1 MKKQDKASV
10 NVLTHYPEPVPRTT
24 LKPFTTHYKELT
36 RLGLP
41 IVIGQLGIIFVSFVD
56 TFMVGQHGTD
66 DLAAASFVNNMFN
79 LAIIFATGF
88 SYGLTP
94 IIGKLF
100 GKGKREEAGGMFKNA
115 LLANGCIA
123 LMLMLAMWI
132 LYLNIENLG
141 QPVELLE
148 LMRPY
153 YITLLVSIP
162 FILLFNAFK
171 QFADG
176 ITDTKTSMWIL
187 LAGNLL
193 NIIGNYLLIFGKCG
207 LPELGLLG
215 AGISTLLSRM
225 AMLAISL
232 VIFFKQKKFHVYV
245 TGFWRTRITGRR
257 QKELF
262 LLGLPIAAQMGM
274 ETASFSLTT
283 ILVGWLG
290 TTALAAHQIMCTVGQ
305 LGFML
310 YYGMAAAVAVKVS
323 NYNGIGDTANIR
335 RSTRAGFHLILVMAI
350 IASATIYLLR
360 NNIGAIFTDS
370 TDVALLVA
378 QLTIPFILYQ
388 FGDGLQCNYANAL
401 RGITDVKPMMLF
413 AFIAYFVISL
423 PAGYIFGFV
432 LDLGLP
438 GVWMSFP
445 FGLTSAGVMFYL
457 RFRHTLRKKEA
468 TGI

>member
-1 MKKQDKASV
+1 M
-10 NVLTHYPEPVPRTT
+10 
-24 LKPFTTHYKELT
+24 KPFISHYKELT

-56 TFMVGQHGTD
+56 TFMVSRHGTN

-94 IIGKLF
+94 IVGKLF
-100 GKGKREEAGGMFKNA
+100 GKGRKDEAGGMFKNA
-115 LLANGCIA
+115 LLANGTTA
-123 LMLMLAMWI
+123 TLLMLAMWV

-141 QPVELLE
+141 QPAELLG

-153 YITLLVSIP
+153 YLVLLISIP

-176 ITDTKTSMWIL
+176 ITDTRTSMWIL
-187 LAGNLL
+187 LTGNVL
-193 NIIGNYLLIFGKCG
+193 NIVGNYLLIYGKCG

-232 VIFFKQKKFHVYV
+232 IIFFNRKSYRVYA
-245 TGFWRTRITGRR
+245 TGFWKTGISRMR

-262 LLGLPIAAQMGM
+262 RLGLPIAAQMGM
-274 ETASFSLTT
+274 EAASFSLTT
-283 ILVGWLG
+283 IMVGWIG
-290 TTALAAHQIMCTVGQ
+290 TTALAAHQIMITVSQ
-305 LGFML
+305 LGFMV
-310 YYGMAAAVAVKVS
+310 YYGMGAAVAVKVS
-323 NYNGIGDTANIR
+323 NYNGAGDTANIR
-335 RSTRAGFHLILVMAI
+335 RVASSGFHLITVLGVITSVIVFVMRNHI
-350 IASATIYLLR
+350 GTLFNDEAT
-360 NNIGAIFTDS
+360 
-370 TDVALLVA
+370 VVMMVA
-378 QLTIPFILYQ
+378 QLTTPFILYQ
-388 FGDGLQCNYANAL
+388 IGDGMQCNYANAL

-432 LDLGLP
+432 LDYGLP

-445 FGLTSAGVMFYL
+445 FGLTSAGVMFYM
-457 RFRHTLRKKEA
+457 RFRRTLRKRESTPDTLA
-468 TGI
+468 Q

>member
-1 MKKQDKASV
+1 MKS
-10 NVLTHYPEPVPRTT
+10 
-24 LKPFTTHYKELT
+24 FTAHYKDLA

-56 TFMVGQHGTD
+56 TFMVGRHGTS

-100 GKGKREEAGGMFKNA
+100 GKGKLYDAGGMLKNA
-115 LLANGCIA
+115 LVANGSIA
-123 LMLMLAMWI
+123 LLLIFAMWM
-132 LYLNIENLG
+132 LYLNIDNLG
-141 QPVELLE
+141 QPVELLG

-153 YITLLVSIP
+153 YIALLLSIP

-187 LAGNLL
+187 LCGNVL

-225 AMLAISL
+225 SMLAIFL
-232 VIFFKQKKFHVYV
+232 VIFFKKKRYSIYV
-245 TGFWRTRITGRR
+245 EGFEQTKISKMR
-257 QKELF
+257 QREL
-262 LLGLPIAAQMGM
+262 LHLGLPIATQMGM
-274 ETASFSLTT
+274 EAASFSLAT
-283 ILVGWLG
+283 IMVGWIG
-290 TTALAAHQIMCTVGQ
+290 ATALAAHQIMLTVSQ
-305 LGFML
+305 LGFMI

-323 NYNGIGDTANIR
+323 NYNGAGDTANIKKV
-335 RSTRAGFHLILVMAI
+335 SSSGFHLITFMAI
-350 IASATIYLLR
+350 ITSIAIFALR
-360 NNIGAIFTDS
+360 NDIGTLFTNN
-370 TDVALLVA
+370 TGVILLVA
-378 QLTIPFILYQ
+378 QLTTPFILYQ
-388 FGDGLQCNYANAL
+388 IGDGMQANYANAL
-401 RGITDVKPMMLF
+401 RGIADVKPMMLF
-413 AFIAYFVISL
+413 AFIAYFVVSL

-432 LDLGLP
+432 LDFGLP

-445 FGLTSAGVMFYL
+445 FGLTTAGIMFYI
-457 RFRHTLRKKEA
+457 RFRHTLRKREA
-468 TGI
+468 TAPA

>member
-1 MKKQDKASV
+1 M
-10 NVLTHYPEPVPRTT
+10 
-24 LKPFTTHYKELT
+24 
-36 RLGLP
+36 P
-41 IVIGQLGIIFVSFVD
+41 IVIGQLGIIFVSFID
-56 TFMVGQHGTD
+56 TFMVGWHGTN
-66 DLAAASFVNNMFN
+66 DLGAASFVNNMFN

-115 LLANGCIA
+115 LLANGHIA
-123 LMLMLAMWI
+123 LILILAMWI
-132 LYLNIENLG
+132 LYLNIDNLG

-215 AGISTLLSRM
+215 AGIATLLSRM

-232 VIFFKQKKFHVYV
+232 VIFFKQKKFHVYA
-245 TGFWRTRITGRR
+245 TGFWRTRITGIR

>member
-1 MKKQDKASV
+1 
-10 NVLTHYPEPVPRTT
+10 
-24 LKPFTTHYKELT
+24 
-36 RLGLP
+36 
-41 IVIGQLGIIFVSFVD
+41 
-56 TFMVGQHGTD
+56 MVGQHGTD

-290 TTALAAHQIMCTVGQ
+290 TTTLAAHQIMCTVGQ

-350 IASATIYLLR
+350 IASATISLLR

>member
-1 MKKQDKASV
+1 M
-10 NVLTHYPEPVPRTT
+10 
-24 LKPFTTHYKELT
+24 KPFTTHYKDLT

-56 TFMVGQHGTD
+56 TFMVSRHGTN

-94 IIGKLF
+94 IVGKLF
-100 GKGKREEAGGMFKNA
+100 GKGKKEEAGGMFKNA
-115 LLANGCIA
+115 LLANGTTA
-123 LMLMLAMWI
+123 TLLMLAMGV

-141 QPVELLE
+141 QPTELLG

-153 YITLLVSIP
+153 YLVLLISIP

-187 LAGNLL
+187 LTGNVL
-193 NIIGNYLLIFGKCG
+193 NIVGNYLLIYGKCG

-232 VIFFKQKKFHVYV
+232 LIFFNRKSYRVYA
-245 TGFWRTRITGRR
+245 TGFWKTGISRMR

-262 LLGLPIAAQMGM
+262 RLGLPIAAQMGM
-274 ETASFSLTT
+274 EAASFSLTT
-283 ILVGWLG
+283 IMVGWIG
-290 TTALAAHQIMCTVGQ
+290 TTALAAHQIMITVSQ
-305 LGFML
+305 LGFMV
-310 YYGMAAAVAVKVS
+310 YYGMGAAVAVKVS
-323 NYNGIGDTANIR
+323 NYNGAGDTANIR
-335 RSTRAGFHLILVMAI
+335 RVASSGFHLIAI
-350 IASATIYLLR
+350 LGVITSVIVFVLR
-360 NNIGAIFTDS
+360 NHIGTLFNDEA
-370 TDVALLVA
+370 DVVMMVA
-378 QLTIPFILYQ
+378 QLTTPFILYQ
-388 FGDGLQCNYANAL
+388 IGDGMQCNYANAL

-432 LDLGLP
+432 LDYGLP

-457 RFRHTLRKKEA
+457 RFKSRMKMKEKSIGA
-468 TGI
+468 PQ

>member
-1 MKKQDKASV
+1 M
-10 NVLTHYPEPVPRTT
+10 NT
-24 LKPFTTHYKELT
+24 FTAHYKELT

-41 IVIGQLGIIFVSFVD
+41 IVIGQLAIIFVSFVD
-56 TFMVGQHGTD
+56 TFMVGRHGTN

-94 IIGKLF
+94 IVGKLF
-100 GKGKREEAGGMFKNA
+100 AKGKLRNAGEIFKNA
-115 LLANGCIA
+115 LLANGIIA
-123 LMLMLAMWI
+123 LLLVAVMWT
-132 LYLNIENLG
+132 LYLNIGNLG
-141 QPVELLE
+141 QPTELLG

-153 YITLLVSIP
+153 YITLLLSIP

-176 ITDTKTSMWIL
+176 ITDTRTSMWIL
-187 LAGNLL
+187 LTGNML
-193 NIIGNYLLIFGKCG
+193 NIAGNYLLIFGKCG

-232 VIFFKQKKFHVYV
+232 IIFLKSKRYHIYAS
-245 TGFWRTRITGRR
+245 GFWSSKITKRY
-257 QKELF
+257 QKELYH
-262 LLGLPIAAQMGM
+262 LGLPIAAQMGM

-283 ILVGWLG
+283 IMVGWIG

-305 LGFML
+305 LGFMI

-323 NYNGIGDTANIR
+323 YYNGIGDTANIR
-335 RSTRAGFHLILVMAI
+335 RTAAAGFHLISFMAVITSAVMFV
-350 IASATIYLLR
+350 LR
-360 NNIGAIFTDS
+360 NEIGAIFTDNAH
-370 TDVALLVA
+370 VVLLVA
-378 QLTIPFILYQ
+378 QLIVPFILYQ
-388 FGDGLQCNYANAL
+388 IGDGMQCTYANAL
-401 RGITDVKPMMLF
+401 RGITDVRPMMLY

-423 PAGYIFGFV
+423 PAGYLFGFV
-432 LDLGLP
+432 LNLGLP

-457 RFRHTLRKKEA
+457 RFRHTLKKRDNETRNLA
-468 TGI
+468 Q